1 MINLT
6 SRLLKTAELIT
17 PCKKLA
23 DIGTDH
29 AYIPVYALQND
40 LAETVVAS
48 DINEGPLNNAAKT
61 VKQYGFED
69 RVVLRLS
76 DGLENIEET
85 EADAVVIAGMGG
97 ELIAKIIGDAP
108 WLKNNKQIIMQ
119 PMTHFEDLRAFLC
132 DNGYKITK
140 EMVVREGKRLYL
152 ALSAEYTEEEADFGE
167 WYFYVGNLIYS
178 NNSDEIEFCNKI
190 VSRLE
195 KKYTALINSG
205 YDANKIGKILEE
217 IKYEQAK
224 RNI

>member
-6 SRLLKTAELIT
+6 PRLLKTAELIA

-97 ELIAKIIGDAP
+97 ELIAKIIGDTP

-132 DNGYKITK
+132 DNGYIITK
-140 EMVVREGKRLYL
+140 ETVVREGKRLYL

-178 NNSDEIEFCNKI
+178 NNSDEIEFCNRI
-190 VSRLE
+190 VNRLE